1 MEVGEIIL
9 PAFSNKVRRKP
20 VGLARRSSDLPTPI
34 KIQPDMPIGL
44 IIFEVAPVNEEGDV
58 LEEGSLAEEGFTV
71 YVNNYTGFWRKP
83 VEGKVHTGRTPVPVK
98 VWRIIDCSKNDWMEQ
113 EYVITVVTKNYFGSR
128 LIRVKPDKP
137 IINIEVKIHV
147 GRKEGVFNEAP
158 KLFLTP
164 SPAISESFPSPPLDN
179 TIVEEEI
186 IRIKTYLAMLEGER
200 NCGLISER
208 AYYRLRRRLE
218 SLLYE
223 LLDEAENPVENLGSL
238 MISKHQAPEL
248 LIQ

>member
-1 MEVGEIIL
+1 METGEVIL
-9 PAFSNKVRRKP
+9 PAFFSKVRRKP

-44 IIFEVAPVNEEGDV
+44 INFEVIPVNEGRGM
-58 LEEGSLAEEGFTV
+58 LEDGPLVDEGFTV

-83 VEGKVHTGRTPVPVK
+83 VEGKNHTGRTPVPVK
-98 VWRIIDCSKNDWMEQ
+98 VWRIIDHSKNDWIEQ
-113 EYVITVVTKNYFGSR
+113 EYVITVVTKNYFGSK
-128 LIRVKPDKP
+128 LVRVKPDKP
-137 IINIEVKIHV
+137 IMNIHV
-147 GRKEGVFNEAP
+147 RIHVSRKEGVSNEAP

-164 SPAISESFPSPPLDN
+164 SPAISESFPSPPVDN
-179 TIVEEEI
+179 SIVEEEV

-223 LLDEAENPVENLGSL
+223 LLNETENSVENPRSI
-238 MISKHQAPEL
+238 MISEHQTPEL